1 MDTSTIY
8 STDTR
13 HVILLERGRSQVSDI
28 RVFRDGAQKVPT
40 GGTYTLTSPT
50 GEKIVDGVAVTI
62 SGGGTCSYTLSAAQ
76 LKDSLKLSEG
86 YLEEWSLTLSDGTP
100 IFRRAAAVV
109 RRRLYPVLSTQDLT
123 DYYSQ
128 LNDLL
133 PSNLTSYQPYIDTA
147 WNTIL
152 RKIASN
158 GLGYSYLIMSPDSF
172 FEVHLHLTLSR
183 IFQDFHSSLGNQ
195 VSHYFELSNQHFDR
209 YRDEWSAL
217 NFLYDEENE
226 NEITNPEK
234 RTGGSPTIYLNNP
247 PLRRTFS
254 RRRFR

>member
-1 MDTSTIY
+1 MSSIPY

-13 HVILLERGRSQVSDI
+13 HVILLERGRSQTTELKI
-28 RVFRDGAQKVPT
+28 HRDSSQKIPT
-40 GGTYTLTSPT
+40 GGTYTLTAPNGS
-50 GEKIVDGVAVTI
+50 KIVDAEAVTI
-62 SGGGTCSYTLSAAQ
+62 SGPGTCSYTLSAAQ
-76 LKDSLKLSEG
+76 LKSDLKLSEG
-86 YLEEWSLTLSDGTP
+86 YLEEWNITLSDGNP

-133 PSNLTSYQPYIDTA
+133 PSNLTSYQQYIDTS

-152 RKIASN
+152 RKIAST
-158 GLGYSYLIMSPDSF
+158 GMGYSYLIMSPDSF
-172 FEVHLHLTLSR
+172 FESHLHLTLSR

-209 YRDEWSAL
+209 YRDEWSAI

-247 PLRRTFS
+247 PLRRS
-254 RRRFR
+254 YPRRRFR

>member
-13 HVILLERGRSQVSDI
+13 HVTLLERGRSQVTDV
-28 RVFRDGAQKVPT
+28 RVYRDGAQKVPT
-40 GGTYTLTSPT
+40 SGEYTLTSPT
-50 GEKIVDGVAVTI
+50 GEKIVDSVAVSI
-62 SGGGTCSYTLSAAQ
+62 DSNGTCSYTLSAAQ

-86 YLEEWSLTLSDGTP
+86 YLEEWKLVLSDGTP
-100 IFRRAAAVV
+100 IFRRTAAVV
-109 RRRLYPVLSTQDLT
+109 RRRLYPVLSTQDLKE
-123 DYYSQ
+123 YYSQ
-128 LNDLL
+128 LDELI
-133 PSNLTSYQPYIDTA
+133 PSNLTSFQPYIDTS

-152 RKIASN
+152 RKIASS
-158 GLGYSYLIMSPDSF
+158 GMGYSYLVMSPDSF

-195 VSHYFELSNQHFDR
+195 VSHYFELSTHHFDR
-209 YRDEWSAL
+209 YRDEWSAI

-226 NEITNPEK
+226 NEVTNPEK

-247 PLRRTFS
+247 PIRRVWS
-254 RRRFR
+254 RRRYR